1 MSAAFPFEP
10 TGFFVLRTPM
20 LPFERL
26 EAWAA
31 EPATD
36 ALRASLRAA
45 VTQPDI
51 REALFLASPDLEA
64 RLDPWLEGGLRSE
77 QAARVERSLVRYL
90 VRMASRCTP
99 FGLFAGCSL
108 GAWAEPDRLDLEDWP
123 RVRRHTRLDMDYL
136 CALAAALERAPCG
149 GPPCGGPPGA
159 GRQRR
164 YRPNSSLYLAAG
176 QLRYVEGRPD
186 GERGRD
192 YHLVAVERT
201 PWLDAA
207 LRGAQDGAPADALAA
222 SLAGAGAA
230 PEAARAFIQELIR
243 DQLLVSDLSPAVTG
257 PDPLQSL
264 VAGLEG
270 DAATW
275 PVARRLEAVQETLRS
290 MDAAGPGQAPA
301 RYRDLARDLPALPS
315 EFPLNRLFQVDLFK
329 PAGARLGCAVRTAVT
344 EAAELLWRITPA
356 RDPMKDFRAAFAARY
371 GERWV
376 DLAQALD
383 ADGGIGFGAPAGD
396 ASPLLEGLALP
407 RAAPIPAMDQRSA
420 FLLNRLMDL
429 GPSPDWELTP
439 DDVRALENPE
449 PGRPP
454 DAFACTATLAATG
467 AADLARGDFRLLM
480 EGFSGPSG
488 VRLLGRFCHGE
499 PDLEAQVR
507 EHLRREEAFRPDA
520 LFAEIVHLPEG
531 RLGNILA
538 RPRLRRLEIPFL
550 GAGGAPEED
559 QIAIGDL
566 LVAVR
571 GRRVV
576 LRSRSRDREVLPRLS
591 AAHNYGRGLG
601 LYRFLGALQDQD
613 ACGGFAWGPLDGLP
627 CLPRVRRG
635 RHVLQRAR
643 WRVRQEELKA
653 CAHPN
658 PLEAFRAFGRWRT
671 GRGLPRWVQLVD
683 GDHGLLVDLEH
694 PLWVDTLLRL
704 VARRSRFLLQEFFP
718 GPGDLVVRGPGG
730 RFCHELVLPFLR
742 SGPAP
747 ATDPVRAPSSP
758 APRSFPPG
766 SEWLS
771 LKLLAGPS
779 GADRFLRQVL
789 PPFLARGAGGFDR
802 WFFLRHGDPAPHLRL
817 RLHGEAGALGRDLLP
832 ALHWLLVPLMEA
844 GWLWKFEV
852 DTYEPELER
861 YGGVAGMAPAEE
873 LFWHDS
879 RAVLDLVRAY
889 PGDDGAPWRWRLGLA
904 GVDLLLDDLGFDL
917 GGKAGILHLARTAL
931 GREFQPSLE
940 LERQLGA
947 KFRPL
952 RRELEALLAGTAL
965 DPRAELGLAILAARS
980 RALRGCMATLR
991 AAEAS
996 GTLQRPCAEL
1006 ATSFT
1011 HLHLNRLLRS
1021 SQRLQEFVIYDFLAR
1036 LHDSRMAT
1044 RKLAR

>member
-10 TGFFVLRTPM
+10 SGFFVLRTPL
-20 LPFERL
+20 LPFDQL

-31 EPATD
+31 EPAAD
-36 ALRASLRAA
+36 ALRARLRAA
-45 VTQPDI
+45 MARPEI

-64 RLDPWLEGGLRSE
+64 RLDPWMAGGLRPE
-77 QAARVERSLVRYL
+77 QAARVERSLLRYL

-108 GAWAEPDRLDLEDWP
+108 GAWAEPDRLELEDQ
-123 RVRRHTRLDMDYL
+123 RRARRHTRLDMGYL
-136 CALAAALERAPCG
+136 CALAAALDR
-149 GPPCGGPPGA
+149 PPRA
-159 GRQRR
+159 GRERR
-164 YRPNSSLYLAAG
+164 YRPNSSLYQAAG
-176 QLRYVEGRPD
+176 QLRYLEGRPD
-186 GERGRD
+186 GPRGRA
-192 YHLVAVERT
+192 YHLVAVART

-207 LRGAQDGAPADALAA
+207 LLDARDGAPADALAA

-243 DQLLVSDLSPAVTG
+243 DQILVSDLAPAITG
-257 PDPLQSL
+257 ADPLH
-264 VAGLEG
+264 GLLARLG
-270 DAATW
+270 GAAATR
-275 PVARRLEAVQETLRS
+275 PVVRRLETVQEALRA
-290 MDAAGPGQAPA
+290 MDQAGPGQAPA
-301 RYRDLARDLPALPS
+301 RYRELARGLPALPS
-315 EFPLNRLFQVDLFK
+315 EYPLSRLFQVDLFR
-329 PAGARLGCAVRTAVT
+329 PAGARLGRAVRTAVT

-356 RDPMKDFRAAFAARY
+356 RDPMRAFRTAFAARC

-383 ADGGIGFGAPAGD
+383 EDLGIGFGAPAAD
-396 ASPLLEGLALP
+396 AAPLLEGLAWP
-407 RAAPIPAMDQRSA
+407 RTAPDPALDPRSA
-420 FLLNRLMDL
+420 FLLNRLMEL
-429 GPSPDWELTP
+429 GPGAEWELTP
-439 DDVRALENPE
+439 DDVRALEQPE

-454 DAFACTATLAATG
+454 DAFACTATLAA
-467 AADLARGDFRLLM
+467 AQASDLARGDFRLLM

-488 VRLLGRFCHGE
+488 VRLLGRFCHGD

-520 LFAEIVHLPEG
+520 LFAEIVHLPED

-550 GAGGAPEED
+550 GAGDAPGAD

-566 LVAVR
+566 QVAVR

-591 AAHNYGRGLG
+591 AAHAYGRGLG

-627 CLPRVRRG
+627 FLPRVRRG
-635 RHVLQRAR
+635 RHVLRRAR
-643 WRVRQEELKA
+643 WRVRQEELQA
-653 CAHPN
+653 CAEAGPG
-658 PLEAFRAFGRWRT
+658 EAFRAFGHWRA
-671 GRGLPRWVQLVD
+671 GRGLPRWVQLTD
-683 GDHGLLVDLEH
+683 GDHALLVDLEH
-694 PLWVDTLLRL
+694 PMWVDALLRL

-718 GPGDLVVRGPGG
+718 GPGELVVRGPGG

-742 SGPAP
+742 SAPAP
-747 ATDPVRAPSSP
+747 AAIPVQAPASP

-771 LKLLAGPS
+771 LRLLAGPS
-779 GADRFLRQVL
+779 GADHFLRQVL

-817 RLHGEAGALGRDLLP
+817 RFHGEAGALCRDLLP
-832 ALHWLLVPLMEA
+832 ALHRLLVPLMEA

-904 GVDLLLDDLGFDL
+904 AVDLLLDDLGFDL
-917 GGKAGILHLARTAL
+917 EGKAGILHQARTAL
-931 GREFQPSLE
+931 RQEFQPSLE

-952 RRELEALLAGTAL
+952 RRELEALLAGTAQ
-965 DPRAELGLAILAARS
+965 DPRAEPGLAILAARS

-991 AAEAS
+991 AAEA
-996 GTLQRPCAEL
+996 GGALQRPCAEL

-1011 HLHLNRLLRS
+1011 HLHLNRLLRA
-1021 SQRLQEFVIYDFLAR
+1021 SQRVQEFVIYDFLGR

-1044 RKLAR
+1044 RRLAR

>member
-136 CALAAALERAPCG
+136 CALAAAL
-149 GPPCGGPPGA
+149 
-159 GRQRR
+159 
-164 YRPNSSLYLAAG
+164 
-176 QLRYVEGRPD
+176 
-186 GERGRD
+186 
-192 YHLVAVERT
+192 ERT

-861 YGGVAGMAPAEE
+861 YGGVAGMA
-873 LFWHDS
+873 
-879 RAVLDLVRAY
+879 
-889 PGDDGAPWRWRLGLA
+889 
-904 GVDLLLDDLGFDL
+904 
-917 GGKAGILHLARTAL
+917 
-931 GREFQPSLE
+931 
-940 LERQLGA
+940 
-947 KFRPL
+947 
-952 RRELEALLAGTAL
+952 
-965 DPRAELGLAILAARS
+965 ILAARS